1 MNESTKINTN
11 TNQKNLRQLL
21 ILRAIAIFAQI
32 ITIIF
37 VDSFLEISLPKN
49 LMFLVIFLLTLF
61 SVKSFYTLKKNSVS
75 DKNLFVELLF
85 DVSAFA
91 LQIYFSGGV
100 SNPFISLFLLQVIIG
115 AILLKPLFS
124 WLIALITLIFY
135 LLLSKFFYVIN
146 FDLIAN
152 SAMQNHHHSHHNN
165 FDLHLRG
172 MLISYVISA
181 ILLII
186 FIGKIIKNIRD
197 GEQKIHDLEQQ
208 FLKEKQM
215 AEIALFA
222 TSSAHNLGSPLSTIS
237 VIISDW
243 KKIHHDKNL
252 QDDIK
257 IIDSQLQKCKNIL
270 SEILNYSGKSRLE
283 SFESQSLKNCCE
295 NLVKNW
301 QKNYEI
307 KELEYKFLCT
317 IEQPFFFDDIL
328 TQAIYNVFNNAF
340 EAYKNIIKI
349 TFSNDENNLIIKIID
364 DGVGFDEKVL
374 KNLGKP
380 NLSTK
385 KSSGFGL
392 HLTIKTLEKINGNLI
407 VKNIK
412 NIGTQVEI
420 LIPFKYYEEL

>member
-32 ITIIF
+32 ITIII
-37 VDSFLEISLPKN
+37 VDIFFKISLPKN
-49 LMFLVIFLLTLF
+49 LMFLVIFFLVLF
-61 SVKSFYTLKKNSVS
+61 SLKSLYSLKNKVVS
-75 DKNLFVELLF
+75 DKNLFIELLL
-85 DVSAFA
+85 DVCAFA
-91 LQIYFSGGV
+91 LQIYLSGGI

-124 WLIALITLIFY
+124 WLIAIITFIFY
-135 LLLSKFFYVIN
+135 LLLSKFFYVID
-146 FDLIAN
+146 FYLIDN
-152 SAMQNHHHSHHNN
+152 SMASNHHHSHHNI
-165 FDLHLRG
+165 FDLHLQG
-172 MLISYVISA
+172 MLVSYVISA

-186 FIGKIIKNIRD
+186 FIGKIINNIRH
-197 GEQKIHDLEQQ
+197 GEQKIHALEQL
-208 FLKEKQM
+208 FLKEKQLM
-215 AEIALFA
+215 EMGLLA
-222 TSSAHNLGSPLSTIS
+222 TSSAHNLGTPLSTIS

-243 KKIHHDKNL
+243 KKIISDKNL

-283 SFESQSLKNCCE
+283 SFESKSLQDCCQ

-301 QKNYEI
+301 QKSCKI
-307 KELEYKFLCT
+307 KELEYEFLCT
-317 IEQPFFFDDIL
+317 IEQPFFFNNIL
-328 TQAIYNVFNNAF
+328 IQAIYNIFNNAL
-340 EAYKNIIKI
+340 EAYKNKIKI
-349 TFSNDENNLIIKIID
+349 TFLNDENNLIIKIID
-364 DGVGFDEKVL
+364 DGNGFDEKIL

-385 KSSGFGL
+385 KSAGL
-392 HLTIKTLEKINGNLI
+392 GLFLTIETLEKINGNLI

>member
-1 MNESTKINTN
+1 MNESVEINKN
-11 TNQKNLRQLL
+11 TNQKNLHQLL

-37 VDSFLEISLPKN
+37 VDSFLKISLPKN
-49 LMFLVIFLLTLF
+49 LMFLVISGLTLY
-61 SVKSFYTLKKNSVS
+61 SLKSFHNLKNKAIS
-75 DKNLFVELLF
+75 DKNLFIELLF

-91 LQIYFSGGV
+91 LQIYLSGGI

-124 WLIALITLIFY
+124 WLIAFITLIFY

-152 SAMQNHHHSHHNN
+152 STIENHSHSHHRN
-165 FDLHLRG
+165 FDLHLQG
-172 MLISYVISA
+172 MLINYVISA

-197 GEQKIHDLEQQ
+197 GEQKIHDLEQR

-237 VIISDW
+237 IIINDW
-243 KKIHHDKNL
+243 KKIYHDKNL

-257 IIDSQLQKCKNIL
+257 IINSQLQKCKNIL
-270 SEILNYSGKSRLE
+270 SEILNYSGNSRLE

-301 QKNYEI
+301 QKNCEI
-307 KELEYKFLCT
+307 KELEFEFLCT
-317 IEQPFFFDDIL
+317 IEQPFFFDNIL

-340 EAYKNIIKI
+340 EAYKDNIKI
-349 TFSNDENNLIIKIID
+349 TFLNDENNLIIKIID
-364 DGVGFDEKVL
+364 DGLGFDEKIL

-392 HLTIKTLEKINGNLI
+392 YLTIKTLEKINGNLI

-412 NIGTQVEI
+412 NNGAQVEI
-420 LIPFKYYEEL
+420 LIPFKYYEKL

>member
-1 MNESTKINTN
+1 MNESIKINTR

-21 ILRAIAIFAQI
+21 ILRTIAIIAQF
-32 ITIIF
+32 ITIII
-37 VDSFLEISLPKN
+37 VDIFFKISLPKN
-49 LMFLVIFLLTLF
+49 LMFLVIFFLILF
-61 SVKSFYTLKKNSVS
+61 SIKSFYNLKKNKVS
-75 DKNLFVELLF
+75 DKNLFIELLF

-91 LQIYFSGGV
+91 LQIYFSGGI

-115 AILLKPLFS
+115 AILLKPFFA
-124 WLIALITLIFY
+124 WLITIITCIFY
-135 LLLSKFFYVIN
+135 ILLSNFFYVIN
-146 FDLIAN
+146 FDLIDHTT
-152 SAMQNHHHSHHNN
+152 MQNHHHNHHEN
-165 FDLHLRG
+165 FSLHLHG
-172 MLISYVISA
+172 MLVSYIILA

-208 FLKEKQM
+208 FLKEKQLVEM
-215 AEIALFA
+215 GLFA

-237 VIISDW
+237 IIISDW

-283 SFESQSLKNCCE
+283 SFKSQSLKNCCE
-295 NLVKNW
+295 KFVHNW
-301 QKNYEI
+301 QKSCEI
-307 KELEYKFLCT
+307 KEFEYEFLCT
-317 IEQPFFFDDIL
+317 IEQPFFFDNIL
-328 TQAIYNVFNNAF
+328 TPAIYNVFNNAL
-340 EAYKNIIKI
+340 EAYKKNIKI
-349 TFSNDENNLIIKIID
+349 IFSNDKNNLIIKIID
-364 DGVGFDEKVL
+364 DGDGFDEKIL

-385 KSSGFGL
+385 KSSGLGL
-392 HLTIKTLEKINGNLI
+392 YLTIKTLEKIKGNLI
-407 VKNIK
+407 VKNLK
-412 NIGTQVEI
+412 NYGTQVEI

>member
-32 ITIIF
+32 ATIIF

-49 LMFLVIFLLTLF
+49 LMFLVIFLLALF
-61 SVKSFYTLKKNSVS
+61 SIKSFYNLQKNNVS
-75 DKNLFVELLF
+75 DKNLFIELLF
-85 DVSAFA
+85 DVVAFA
-91 LQIYFSGGV
+91 LQIYLSGGI

-124 WLIALITLIFY
+124 WLIALITFIFY

-152 SAMQNHHHSHHNN
+152 SAMQNHHHSHHDN
-165 FDLHLRG
+165 FSLHLRG
-172 MLISYVISA
+172 MLVSYIILA

-215 AEIALFA
+215 VEIALFA

-243 KKIHHDKNL
+243 KKIHYDKNL

-257 IIDSQLQKCKNIL
+257 IIDAQLQKCKNIL

-307 KELEYKFLCT
+307 KELQYDFLCT
-317 IEQPFFFDDIL
+317 IEQPFFFDNIL
-328 TQAIYNVFNNAF
+328 VQAIYNVFNNAL

-349 TFSNDENNLIIKIID
+349 TFSNDKNNLIIKIID
-364 DGVGFDEKVL
+364 DGDGFDEKVF

-392 HLTIKTLEKINGNLI
+392 YLTIKTLEKINGNLI

-412 NIGTQVEI
+412 NHGAQVEI

>member
-1 MNESTKINTN
+1 M
-11 TNQKNLRQLL
+11 
-21 ILRAIAIFAQI
+21 
-32 ITIIF
+32 
-37 VDSFLEISLPKN
+37 
-49 LMFLVIFLLTLF
+49 
-61 SVKSFYTLKKNSVS
+61 
-75 DKNLFVELLF
+75 
-85 DVSAFA
+85 
-91 LQIYFSGGV
+91 
-100 SNPFISLFLLQVIIG
+100 
-115 AILLKPLFS
+115 
-124 WLIALITLIFY
+124 
-135 LLLSKFFYVIN
+135 SKFFYVIN
-146 FDLIAN
+146 FDLINDLTA
-152 SAMQNHHHSHHNN
+152 QNNHHSHHDN
-165 FDLHLRG
+165 FSLHLQG
-172 MLISYVISA
+172 MLVSYIILA

-215 AEIALFA
+215 VEIALFA

-243 KKIHHDKNL
+243 IKIHHDKNL

-307 KELEYKFLCT
+307 KELEYEFLCT
-317 IEQPFFFDDIL
+317 IEEQFFFDNIL

-340 EAYKNIIKI
+340 EAYKNIMKI

-364 DGVGFDEKVL
+364 DGDGFDEKVL

-392 HLTIKTLEKINGNLI
+392 YLTIKTLEKINGNLI

-420 LIPFKYYEEL
+420 LIPFKYYEKL

>member
-1 MNESTKINTN
+1 MNESIKINTN

-21 ILRAIAIFAQI
+21 ILRAVAIFAQI
-32 ITIIF
+32 VTIIF
-37 VDSFLEISLPKN
+37 VDNFLKISLPKN
-49 LMFLVIFLLTLF
+49 LMFLVIFLLILF
-61 SVKSFYTLKKNSVS
+61 SVKSFYDLKNNKVS
-75 DKNLFVELLF
+75 DKNLFIELLF
-85 DVSAFA
+85 DVIAFA
-91 LQIYFSGGV
+91 LQIYFSGGI

-124 WLIALITLIFY
+124 WLIAIITCIFY
-135 LLLSKFFYVIN
+135 ILLSKFFYVIN
-146 FDLIAN
+146 FEFVNDPK
-152 SAMQNHHHSHHNN
+152 MQNLHHNHHDN
-165 FDLHLRG
+165 FSLHLQG
-172 MLISYVISA
+172 MLVSYIILA

-215 AEIALFA
+215 VEIALFA

-257 IIDSQLQKCKNIL
+257 IIDAQLQKCKNIL

-307 KELEYKFLCT
+307 KELQYDFLCT
-317 IEQPFFFDDIL
+317 IEQPFFFDNIL
-328 TQAIYNVFNNAF
+328 VFVIYYF
-340 EAYKNIIKI
+340 
-349 TFSNDENNLIIKIID
+349 
-364 DGVGFDEKVL
+364 
-374 KNLGKP
+374 
-380 NLSTK
+380 
-385 KSSGFGL
+385 
-392 HLTIKTLEKINGNLI
+392 
-407 VKNIK
+407 
-412 NIGTQVEI
+412 
-420 LIPFKYYEEL
+420 

>member
-32 ITIIF
+32 ATIIF

-49 LMFLVIFLLTLF
+49 LMFLVIFLLALF
-61 SVKSFYTLKKNSVS
+61 SVKSFYNLKKNNVS
-75 DKNLFVELLF
+75 DKNLFIELLF
-85 DVSAFA
+85 DVVAFA
-91 LQIYFSGGV
+91 LQIYLSGGI
-100 SNPFISLFLLQVIIG
+100 SNPIISLFLLQVIIG

-124 WLIALITLIFY
+124 WLIALITFIFY

-152 SAMQNHHHSHHNN
+152 SAMQNHHHNHHDN
-165 FDLHLRG
+165 FSLHLQG
-172 MLISYVISA
+172 MLVSYIILA

-215 AEIALFA
+215 VEIALFA

-307 KELEYKFLCT
+307 KELQYDFLCT
-317 IEQPFFFDDIL
+317 IEQPFFFDNIL
-328 TQAIYNVFNNAF
+328 MQAIYNVFNNAF

-364 DGVGFDEKVL
+364 DGNGFDEKVL

-412 NIGTQVEI
+412 NHGAQVEI
-420 LIPFKYYEEL
+420 LIPFKYYEKL

>member
-1 MNESTKINTN
+1 MKESIKINTN

-32 ITIIF
+32 ITIII
-37 VDSFLEISLPKN
+37 VDVFLKISLPKN
-49 LMFLVIFLLTLF
+49 LMFLVIFFLGLF
-61 SVKSFYTLKKNSVS
+61 SLKSLHSLKKNKVS
-75 DKNLFVELLF
+75 DKNLFIELLF

-91 LQIYFSGGV
+91 LQIYLSGGI

-124 WLIALITLIFY
+124 WLIAIITCAFY
-135 LLLSKFFYVIN
+135 ILLNKFFYKIN
-146 FDLIAN
+146 FDSIID
-152 SAMQNHHHSHHNN
+152 STIQNHHHNHHDN
-165 FDLHLRG
+165 FNLHLQG
-172 MLISYVISA
+172 MLISYIILA

-208 FLKEKQM
+208 FLKEKQLVEM
-215 AEIALFA
+215 GLLA
-222 TSSAHNLGSPLSTIS
+222 TSSAHNLSTPLSTIS
-237 VIISDW
+237 VIVNDW
-243 KKIHHDKNL
+243 KKILHDKNL

-257 IIDSQLQKCKNIL
+257 IIDSQLTKCKNIL
-270 SEILNYSGKSRLE
+270 SEILNYSGKSRFE
-283 SFESQSLKNCCE
+283 SFESKSLENCCQ

-317 IEQPFFFDDIL
+317 IEQPFFFDNIL
-328 TQAIYNVFNNAF
+328 TQAVYNVFNNAL
-340 EAYKNIIKI
+340 EAYKNNIKI
-349 TFSNDENNLIIKIID
+349 TFLNDKNNLIIKVID
-364 DGVGFDEKVL
+364 DGYGFDEKVL

-385 KSSGFGL
+385 S
-392 HLTIKTLEKINGNLI
+392 EMA
-407 VKNIK
+407 V
-412 NIGTQVEI
+412 
-420 LIPFKYYEEL
+420 

>member
-1 MNESTKINTN
+1 MNESIKINTN

-21 ILRAIAIFAQI
+21 ILRAIAILAQI
-32 ITIIF
+32 TTIIF

-49 LMFLVIFLLTLF
+49 LMFLVIFFLILF
-61 SVKSFYTLKKNSVS
+61 SIKSFHNLKKNNVS
-75 DKNLFVELLF
+75 DRNLFIELLF
-85 DVSAFA
+85 DVVAFA
-91 LQIYFSGGV
+91 SQIYLSGGV

-146 FDLIAN
+146 FDLVN
-152 SAMQNHHHSHHNN
+152 DVTMRNHHYSHHDN

-172 MLISYVISA
+172 MMISYIISA

-197 GEQKIHDLEQQ
+197 GEQKIHDLKQQ
-208 FLKEKQM
+208 FLKERQLFEM
-215 AEIALFA
+215 GLFA

-237 VIISDW
+237 IIINDW
-243 KKIHHDKNL
+243 KKIHPDKNF
-252 QDDIK
+252 QDDIE

-270 SEILNYSGKSRLE
+270 SEILNYSGKTRLE

-307 KELEYKFLCT
+307 KELEYEFLCT
-317 IEQPFFFDDIL
+317 IEQSFFFDNIL

-340 EAYKNIIKI
+340 EAYKNKIKI

-364 DGVGFDEKVL
+364 DGDGFDEKIL

-385 KSSGFGL
+385 KSSGLGL
-392 HLTIKTLEKINGNLI
+392 YLTINTLEKIKGNLI
-407 VKNIK
+407 VQNLKNH
-412 NIGTQVEI
+412 GAQVEI
-420 LIPFKYYEEL
+420 LIPFKYYEQL

>member
-1 MNESTKINTN
+1 
-11 TNQKNLRQLL
+11 
-21 ILRAIAIFAQI
+21 
-32 ITIIF
+32 
-37 VDSFLEISLPKN
+37 V
-49 LMFLVIFLLTLF
+49 V
-61 SVKSFYTLKKNSVS
+61 
-75 DKNLFVELLF
+75 
-85 DVSAFA
+85 AFA
-91 LQIYFSGGV
+91 LQIYLSGGI

-124 WLIALITLIFY
+124 WLIALITFIFY

-152 SAMQNHHHSHHNN
+152 SAMQNHHHSHHDN
-165 FDLHLRG
+165 FSLHLQG
-172 MLISYVISA
+172 MLVSYIILA

-186 FIGKIIKNIRD
+186 FICKIIKNIRD

-215 AEIALFA
+215 VEIALFA

-257 IIDSQLQKCKNIL
+257 IIDAQLQKCKNIL

-307 KELEYKFLCT
+307 KELEYEFLCI
-317 IEQPFFFDDIL
+317 IEQSFFFDNIL

-364 DGVGFDEKVL
+364 DGDGFDEKVL

-392 HLTIKTLEKINGNLI
+392 YLTIKTLEKINGNLI

-412 NIGTQVEI
+412 NHGAQVEI